1 MTEARRETYE
11 RLVALGKTPCEA
23 WELIAQMDFAEDYEE
38 PGTYHQDMGRTVRL
52 SKGTSEA

>member
-38 PGTYHQDMGRTVRL
+38 PGAYHEEEEWDG
-52 SKGTSEA
+52 E